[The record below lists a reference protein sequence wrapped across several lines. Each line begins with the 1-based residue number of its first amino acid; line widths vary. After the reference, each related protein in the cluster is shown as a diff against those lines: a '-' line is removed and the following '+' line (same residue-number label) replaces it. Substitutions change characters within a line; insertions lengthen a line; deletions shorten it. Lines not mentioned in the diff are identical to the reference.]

1 MNIFKTL
8 ITLFQSNMDSIE
20 TIEHQKARIEDL
32 EYQLS
37 LSKFRIKVQTV
48 NKIGDVI
55 KNLDTLTINAHTHA
69 KAESLLLLDINI
81 RKRLV
86 LTQVQN
92 LTISH
97 RDSRNYD
104 GTLITARH
112 LWDSASTEYQE
123 PSTECWV
130 PRARL
135 EVLTGMCY
143 PPKTLGF
150 SLKAAEPVDNFV

>member
-1 MNIFKTL
+1 MNIFKKL
-8 ITLFQSNMDSIE
+8 ITIFQSSIDSIE

-37 LSKFRIKVQTV
+37 LSKFRIKIQTV

-55 KNLDTLTINAHTHA
+55 KNLDTLTINAHTQA

-92 LTISH
+92 VTISH

-104 GTLITARH
+104 GSLISRTL
-112 LWDSASTEYQE
+112 SAPGEDDLRFTLVP
-123 PSTECWV
+123 PSTAC
-130 PRARL
+130 
-135 EVLTGMCY
+135 
-143 PPKTLGF
+143 
-150 SLKAAEPVDNFV
+150 

>member
-81 RKRLV
+81 RRRF
-86 LTQVQN
+86 LTPERN

-104 GTLITARH
+104 GTLISRT
-112 LWDSASTEYQE
+112 LSAPGEHDLRYTLVP
-123 PSTECWV
+123 PSTAC
-130 PRARL
+130 
-135 EVLTGMCY
+135 
-143 PPKTLGF
+143 
-150 SLKAAEPVDNFV
+150 